1 MILVSKKIQ
10 DISKLLFLVAGIALL
25 GACGSSSDDDSE
37 SFVKFYNASYNA
49 PSIYMTLDEDIDNDY
64 EDEFEATFSAVAYA
78 SAGSRISL
86 SPRQYFL
93 ELAWQSEDS
102 SVRSDLE
109 IVFEDT
115 IITQSDVTKWIVLSD
130 TIQAPTVNIISIPNI
145 SDDQAVQDQEDDVF
159 NLRLLNLHPAMT
171 SIDVYLSKSD
181 ETFNEASLISNVI
194 TNQVSDNY
202 KLDEDQYKIY
212 LTQAGSSDVL
222 FTSDEIN
229 YALGGQYLIALREN
243 IGSGGSPFIIDSM
256 TNTKVTEYSALESS
270 ANISIYNGLDKNELV
285 PDYEAIINA
294 QISGV
299 SDIPDIS
306 ELPYGSFSE
315 VYQVDSGDYRFNV
328 DNAATQT
335 PFLQNRVLS
344 LPQNTNRSLFLY
356 WTEEAVDDD
365 NDGNVDENDD
375 GIIDEIRPI
384 VSSLIVD
391 NSERFRLYD
400 KELTL
405 LNLVNTDE
413 FSLVKFY
420 FVKSDE
426 IIETATS
433 IRSLT
438 KGFAS
443 SIILR
448 NNTYQVF
455 VLATIDNNDIIL
467 DELTLT
473 LSQDSQDQFLILEH
487 DSSRSSG
494 YAVRT
499 ANQVNTQ

>member
-1 MILVSKKIQ
+1 MILVGKRIQ

-25 GACGSSSDDDSE
+25 GACSSDSDDDSE

-78 SAGSRISL
+78 RAGSRISL
-86 SPRQYFL
+86 SPGDYFI

-102 SVRSDLE
+102 SARGDLE

-115 IITQSDVTKWIVLSD
+115 ISTQSDVTKWVVLSD
-130 TIQAPTVNIISIPNI
+130 TIQAPTVSIISIPNL
-145 SDDQAVQDQEDDVF
+145 SDDQIAQDQEDDVF
-159 NLRLLNLHPAMT
+159 NLRLLNLHPEMM
-171 SIDVYLSKSD
+171 SVDVYLSKSD
-181 ETFNEASLISNVI
+181 ETFNEASLISNII

-229 YALGGQYLIALREN
+229 YAFGGQYLIAVREN
-243 IGSGGSPFIIDSM
+243 LGSGGSPFIIDNM
-256 TNTKVTEYSALESS
+256 TNTQVTEYSAVESS
-270 ANISIYNGLDKNELV
+270 ANISIYNGLDKNPLV

-294 QISGV
+294 QITGV
-299 SDIPDIS
+299 SDIPDIV
-306 ELPYGSFSE
+306 ELPYGSFSD
-315 VYQVDSGDYRFNV
+315 VYQVDSGDYRFDV
-328 DNAATQT
+328 ENAATQT
-335 PFLQNRVLS
+335 TFLQNRVLS

-356 WTEEAVDDD
+356 WTEEEVDDD

-375 GIIDEIRPI
+375 GIVDEIRPI
-384 VSSLIVD
+384 ISSLIVD

-405 LNLVNTDE
+405 LNLVNTDD

-426 IIETATS
+426 IIETATNT
-433 IRSLT
+433 RSLT

-443 SIILR
+443 SLILR
-448 NNTYQVF
+448 NNTYQVY

-473 LSQDSQDQFLILEH
+473 LSENSQDQFLILEH

-499 ANQVNTQ
+499 ANQVNN

>member
-1 MILVSKKIQ
+1 MLVNKNING
-10 DISKLLFLVAGIALL
+10 ICRLFLLVAGIALL
-25 GACGSSSDDDSE
+25 GACASDSDDDSE

-64 EDEFEATFSAVAYA
+64 DDEFEATFSAVAYA

-86 SPRQYFL
+86 SPRDYFL

-102 SVRSDLE
+102 STRSDLE
-109 IVFEDT
+109 IIFEDQIT
-115 IITQSDVTKWIVLSD
+115 TQSDVTKWIVLSD
-130 TIQAPTVNIISIPNI
+130 TIQAPTVSVISIPDI
-145 SDDQAVQDQEDDVF
+145 SDEQTEQDQEDDVF
-159 NLRLLNLHPAMT
+159 NLRLLNLHPTMM
-171 SIDVYLSKSD
+171 SVDVYLSKSD
-181 ETFNEASLISNVI
+181 ETFNESNLISNVI

-202 KLDEDQYKIY
+202 RLDEDQYTIY
-212 LTQAGSSDVL
+212 LTQAGSDIVL

-229 YALGGQYLIALREN
+229 YAFGGQHLIAIREN
-243 IGSGGSPFIIDSM
+243 FGSGGSPFIIDNM
-256 TNTKVTEYSALESS
+256 TNTQVTEYSALESR
-270 ANISIYNGLDKNELV
+270 ANISIYNGLDKNPLV
-285 PDYEAIINA
+285 PEYEATINA
-294 QISGV
+294 EISGV
-299 SDIPDIS
+299 SDIPAIS
-306 ELPYGSFSE
+306 ELEYGSFSD
-315 VYQVDSGDYRFNV
+315 VYQVDSGDYRFKV
-328 DNAATQT
+328 ENAATQSS
-335 PFLQNRVLS
+335 FLQNRVLS

-356 WTEEAVDDD
+356 WTEEEVDDD

-375 GIIDEIRPI
+375 GIVDEIRPI
-384 VSSLIVD
+384 VSSLVVD

-426 IIETATS
+426 IIETATNT
-433 IRSLT
+433 RSLT

-443 SIILR
+443 SIILL

-473 LSQDSQDQFLILEH
+473 LSEESQDLFLILEH

-499 ANQVNTQ
+499 VNQVNNQ

>member
-1 MILVSKKIQ
+1 MILVGKRIQ

-25 GACGSSSDDDSE
+25 GACSSDSDDDSE

-78 SAGSRISL
+78 RAGSRISL
-86 SPRQYFL
+86 SPGDYFI

-102 SVRSDLE
+102 SARGDLE

-115 IITQSDVTKWIVLSD
+115 ISTQSDVTKWVVLSD
-130 TIQAPTVNIISIPNI
+130 TIQAPTVSIISIPNL
-145 SDDQAVQDQEDDVF
+145 SDDQIAQDQEDDVF
-159 NLRLLNLHPAMT
+159 NLRLLNLHPEMM
-171 SIDVYLSKSD
+171 SVDVYLSKSD
-181 ETFNEASLISNVI
+181 ETFNEASLISNII

-212 LTQAGSSDVL
+212 LTQAGSSDVV

-229 YALGGQYLIALREN
+229 YAFGGQYLIAVRKNL
-243 IGSGGSPFIIDSM
+243 GSGGSPFIIDNM
-256 TNTKVTEYSALESS
+256 TNTQVTEYSAVESS
-270 ANISIYNGLDKNELV
+270 ANISIYNGLDKNPLV

-294 QISGV
+294 QITGV
-299 SDIPDIS
+299 SDIPDIV
-306 ELPYGSFSE
+306 ELPYGSFSD
-315 VYQVDSGDYRFNV
+315 VYQVDSGDYRFDV
-328 DNAATQT
+328 ENAATQT
-335 PFLQNRVLS
+335 TFLQNRVLS

-356 WTEEAVDDD
+356 WTEEEVDDD

-375 GIIDEIRPI
+375 GIVDEIRPI
-384 VSSLIVD
+384 ISSLIVD

-405 LNLVNTDE
+405 LNLVNTDD

-426 IIETATS
+426 IIETAANT
-433 IRSLT
+433 RSLT

-443 SIILR
+443 SLILR
-448 NNTYQVF
+448 NNTYQVY

-473 LSQDSQDQFLILEH
+473 LSENSQDQFLILEH

-499 ANQVNTQ
+499 ANQVNN